1 MKKTNFVDVLIY
13 SICIL
18 IAIVLIVP
26 FYSVIIQ
33 SFATPKSIAEQQLYL
48 IPTSFDLSAYQAIIS
63 GGKFVKAFGISTFIT
78 LVGTVLSISLTICGG
93 YVLAKKNLPG
103 RNILMG
109 FVLFTMF
116 FNGGLIPFY
125 LNMKDLGLINKL
137 GAMFLPNAINTF
149 YMIIMMNYF
158 RGIPASLEESAKI
171 DGASYL
177 TILIKII
184 IPISKP
190 TIAAITLFY
199 AVDRWNEWWLAMLFI
214 SDTAKYPMQLYLRE
228 LLIDIR
234 SMSSNS
240 MAQTMISTL
249 KATTADGIKMAAV
262 VVTILPIM
270 MVFPFLQKHFAAG
283 VMVGAIK
290 E

>member
-18 IAIVLIVP
+18 IATVLIVP